1 MKKLKKILSILTI
14 LLLLLATW
22 EYYTTT
28 SSYITKNHWKVY
40 DYSGVVFS
48 DVFTFNDKSVLRN
61 YTIFNNKQP
70 LAIIVKVVFRPL
82 IENFIVIE
90 DIKTKAQATY
100 IGK

>member
-1 MKKLKKILSILTI
+1 
-14 LLLLLATW
+14 
-22 EYYTTT
+22 
-28 SSYITKNHWKVY
+28 
-40 DYSGVVFS
+40 
-48 DVFTFNDKSVLRN
+48 VFTFNDKSVLRN